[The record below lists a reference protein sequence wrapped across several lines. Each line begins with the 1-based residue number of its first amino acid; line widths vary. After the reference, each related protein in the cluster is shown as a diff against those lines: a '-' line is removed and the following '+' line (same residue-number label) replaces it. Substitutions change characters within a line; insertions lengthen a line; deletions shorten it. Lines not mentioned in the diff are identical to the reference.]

1 MLNVKTSKFEPN
13 RDYLDRVKKI
23 ARESRTETLARLHAS
38 AEGLSSKQ
46 ASLNR
51 EEYGANEIE
60 TGRNE
65 SKWHFFI
72 ESFLTP
78 FTIVLLILA
87 AILLIADVVPS
98 SENDVGTAI
107 IIFIMVL
114 IAGII
119 RFVQNIKTS
128 DAVEEMLQMVSVT
141 TSIKRDNEDQELPT
155 NQVVVGDVIN
165 LSAGDMVPAD
175 MRLLRSKD
183 LFCSTSYIDGEFE
196 PKEKIATKTPRFEQ
210 VNNYLDYPNIV
221 YEGTT
226 IVSGSGTGVVFA
238 TGENTIFGKKLRAE
252 NKRELRKTTFNIGI
266 KSITKLLLIMMVV
279 VSALVLVINGLTKG
293 NWISSLVFAIAIA
306 AGLTPEMLPVI
317 VSSNLVGGSKE
328 MAKKS
333 SVVKRLTSIQYLGS
347 TDVLCTDKTGV
358 LTQDKVMLER
368 HYDLTM
374 QETPRVLKL
383 SYLNAYYQTGMK
395 DLIDEAV
402 IDAAG
407 NELDINEI
415 QRDYNKIDEIPFDYN
430 RRRMS
435 VVVANS
441 DRNHGE
447 HLLVT
452 KGAAEQMLEVATN
465 VELNGQVLPLTD
477 KRRDTILEQVE
488 DMNTDGLRVLLLG
501 YKVNPAPVGE
511 FSVDDEKDLTLVGF
525 LTFLDPPKESAQASL
540 AKLRRDGIDV
550 KVLTGDNEAVTRT
563 LGLQVGLNVNVV
575 YSAADL
581 EGKTPEELAK
591 MVEECNIFVELTPE
605 LKTEIIKILRKNGHT
620 VAYLGDKIND
630 APAMHAS
637 NVSVTIDNAVD
648 IAKESA
654 DVVLMHKDLA
664 ILEDGIRISR
674 NVLGNIIKYFKV
686 VLTSNFGNSLAM
698 IIASLF
704 LPFLPMAPLQLVIMN
719 LIFSLSCLV
728 IPLDKMPNNY
738 LDKPKKWSIKKLP
751 KFMLVFGPISTI
763 IDLVTIAL
771 LFFWI
776 CPQIVGGSFDE
787 ISSYQRLLFIMSFYT
802 GWFIESLWTA
812 EMVVHLI
819 RDKKFPFIMQ
829 HASAPVVIGTFLAA
843 IIGTIIPFSFLHQYL
858 YFGAM
863 PASYLILVAI
873 LLVAYILL
881 MSLVKAIYLKH
892 NDFLV
897 QKSMG
902 FFLFFLSFTVF
913 DQTWNGVSY
922 KLNYYLIKE

>member
-1 MLNVKTSKFEPN
+1 MLNVKTSKYEVS
-13 RDYLDRVKKI
+13 RDYIERVKKI

-38 AEGLSSKQ
+38 AEGLSTKQ
-46 ASLNR
+46 AMVNR
-51 EEYGANEIE
+51 EEYGTNQIVD
-60 TGRNE
+60 TKND

-78 FTIVLLILA
+78 FTIVLILLA
-87 AILLIADVVPS
+87 ATLLIADVVPS
-98 SENDVGTAI
+98 GQDDVSTAI
-107 IIFIMVL
+107 IIVVMVL

-119 RFVQNIKTS
+119 KFVQNIKTS
-128 DAVEEMLQMVSVT
+128 DAVEEMLALVSVT
-141 TSIKRDNEDQELPT
+141 TNIKRDNENQELPT
-155 NQVVVGDVIN
+155 NEVVVGDVIN

-183 LFCSTSYIDGEFE
+183 LFCSTSYIDGKFD

-238 TGENTIFGKKLRAE
+238 TGKDTIFGKKIRDE
-252 NKRELRKTTFNIGI
+252 NKRELHKTTFNVGI
-266 KSITKLLLIMMVV
+266 KSITKLLMLMMVI
-279 VSALVLVINGLTKG
+279 VSALVFIINGITKA
-293 NWISSLVFAIAIA
+293 NWISSFVFAIAIA

-317 VSSNLVGGSKE
+317 VTSNLVNGSKK
-328 MAKKS
+328 MAKRGNI
-333 SVVKRLTSIQYLGS
+333 VKRLNSIQYFGS
-347 TDVLCTDKTGV
+347 ADVLCTDKTGI

-374 QETPRVLKL
+374 QETKRVLEL

-402 IDAAG
+402 INAAG
-407 NELDINEI
+407 DELDTNEI

-441 DRNHGE
+441 DQNHGE

-452 KGAAEQMLEVATN
+452 KGAAEQMLEVATK
-465 VELNGQVLPLTD
+465 VELNGKVLPLT
-477 KRRDTILEQVE
+477 KERREKILEQVE
-488 DMNTDGLRVLLLG
+488 DLNTDGMRVLLLG
-501 YKVNPAPVGE
+501 YKRNPAPVGE
-511 FSVDDEKDLTLVGF
+511 FSVNDENDLTLVGF

-563 LGLQVGLNVNVV
+563 LGLQVGLNVNII
-575 YSAADL
+575 YSASDL
-581 EGKTPEELAK
+581 EGKSTEELSK

-605 LKTEIIKILRKNGHT
+605 LKTKIIKILRTNGHT

-637 NVSVTIDNAVD
+637 NVSISIDNAVD

-654 DVVLMHKDLA
+654 DIIMLNKDLA

-674 NVLGNIIKYFKV
+674 NVLGNIMKYFKV
-686 VLTSNFGNSLAM
+686 ILTSSFGNSLAM
-698 IIASLF
+698 IIASIF
-704 LPFLPMAPLQLVIMN
+704 LPFLPMMPLQIVVMN
-719 LIFSLSCLV
+719 LLFGMSCLL
-728 IPLDKMPNNY
+728 IPFDKMPKSY
-738 LDKPKKWSIKKLP
+738 LDKPKKWAIRRLP
-751 KFMLVFGPISTI
+751 KFMIIFGSVSTI
-763 IDLVTIAL
+763 IDIITFAL

-776 CPQIVGGSFDE
+776 CPQIAGGNFYE
-787 ISSYQRLLFIMSFYT
+787 ISKAQQIIFVTSFYT
-802 GWFIESLWTA
+802 GWFIESIWIQ
-812 EMVVHLI
+812 EIVIHVI
-819 RDKKFPFIMQ
+819 RDKRFPFIFQ
-829 HASAPVVIGTFLAA
+829 HATPPVIMGTLFAA
-843 IIGTIIPFSFLHQYL
+843 IVGTILPFSFLSKDL
-858 YFGAM
+858 AFGPM
-863 PASYLILVAI
+863 PQSFLLVILIL
-873 LLVAYILL
+873 LLGYVLL
-881 MSLVKAIYLKH
+881 MSLVKILYLQK
-892 NDFLV
+892 NDFL
-897 QKSMG
+897 
-902 FFLFFLSFTVF
+902 
-913 DQTWNGVSY
+913 
-922 KLNYYLIKE
+922 I

>member
-1 MLNVKTSKFEPN
+1 MLNVKTSKYEVS
-13 RDYLDRVKKI
+13 RDYIERVKKI

-38 AEGLSSKQ
+38 AEGLSTKQ
-46 ASLNR
+46 AMVNR
-51 EEYGANEIE
+51 EEYGTNEIVD
-60 TGRNE
+60 TKND

-78 FTIVLLILA
+78 FTIVLILLA
-87 AILLIADVVPS
+87 ATLLIADVVPS
-98 SENDVGTAI
+98 GQDDVSTAI
-107 IIFIMVL
+107 IIVVMVL

-119 RFVQNIKTS
+119 KFVQNIKTS
-128 DAVEEMLQMVSVT
+128 DAVEEMLALVSVT
-141 TSIKRDNEDQELPT
+141 TNIKRDNENQELPT
-155 NQVVVGDVIN
+155 NEVVVGDVIN

-183 LFCSTSYIDGEFE
+183 LFCSTSYIDGKFD

-238 TGENTIFGKKLRAE
+238 TGKDTIFGKKIRDE
-252 NKRELRKTTFNIGI
+252 NKRELHKTTFNVGI
-266 KSITKLLLIMMVV
+266 KSITKLLMLMMVI
-279 VSALVLVINGLTKG
+279 VSALVFIINGITKA
-293 NWISSLVFAIAIA
+293 NWISSFVFAIAIA

-317 VSSNLVGGSKE
+317 VTSNLVNGSKK
-328 MAKKS
+328 MAKRGNI
-333 SVVKRLTSIQYLGS
+333 VKRLNSIQYFGS
-347 TDVLCTDKTGV
+347 ADVLCTDKTGI

-374 QETPRVLKL
+374 QETKRVLEL

-402 IDAAG
+402 INAAG
-407 NELDINEI
+407 DELDTNEI

-441 DRNHGE
+441 DQNHGE

-452 KGAAEQMLEVATN
+452 KGAAEQMLEVATK
-465 VELNGQVLPLTD
+465 VELNGKVLPLT
-477 KRRDTILEQVE
+477 KERREKILEQVE
-488 DMNTDGLRVLLLG
+488 DLNTDGMRVLLLG
-501 YKVNPAPVGE
+501 YKRNPAPVGE
-511 FSVDDEKDLTLVGF
+511 FSVNDENDLTLVGF

-563 LGLQVGLNVNVV
+563 LGLQVGLNVNII
-575 YSAADL
+575 YSASDL
-581 EGKTPEELAK
+581 EGKSTEELSK

-605 LKTEIIKILRKNGHT
+605 LKTKIIKILRTNGHT

-637 NVSVTIDNAVD
+637 NVSISIDNAVD

-654 DVVLMHKDLA
+654 DIIMLNKDLA

-674 NVLGNIIKYFKV
+674 NVLGNIMKYFKV
-686 VLTSNFGNSLAM
+686 ILTSSFGNSLAM
-698 IIASLF
+698 IIASIF
-704 LPFLPMAPLQLVIMN
+704 LPFLPMMPLQIVVMN
-719 LIFSLSCLV
+719 LLFGMSCLL
-728 IPLDKMPNNY
+728 IPFDKMPKSY
-738 LDKPKKWSIKKLP
+738 LDKPKKWAIRRLP
-751 KFMLVFGPISTI
+751 KFMMIFGSVSTI
-763 IDLVTIAL
+763 IDIITFAL

-776 CPQIVGGSFDE
+776 CPQIAGGNFYE
-787 ISSYQRLLFIMSFYT
+787 ISKAQQIIFVTSFYT
-802 GWFIESLWTA
+802 GWFIESIWIQ
-812 EMVVHLI
+812 EIVIHVI
-819 RDKKFPFIMQ
+819 RDKRFPFIFQ
-829 HASAPVVIGTFLAA
+829 HATPPVIMGTLFAA
-843 IIGTIIPFSFLHQYL
+843 IVGTILPFSFLSKDL
-858 YFGAM
+858 AFGPM
-863 PASYLILVAI
+863 PQSF
-873 LLVAYILL
+873 LLVILTLLLGYVLL
-881 MSLVKAIYLKH
+881 MSLVKILYLQK
-892 NDFLV
+892 NDFL
-897 QKSMG
+897 
-902 FFLFFLSFTVF
+902 
-913 DQTWNGVSY
+913 
-922 KLNYYLIKE
+922 I

>member
-1 MLNVKTSKFEPN
+1 MLNVKTSKNEPK
-13 RDYLDRVKKI
+13 RDYIERVKKI

-38 AEGLSSKQ
+38 AEGLSTKQ
-46 ASLNR
+46 AILNR

-60 TGRNE
+60 DAKND

-78 FTIVLLILA
+78 FTIVLILLA
-87 AILLIADVVPS
+87 ATLFIADVVPS
-98 SENDVGTAI
+98 DQDDVSTAI
-107 IIFIMVL
+107 IIIVMVL

-119 RFVQNIKTS
+119 KFVQNIKTS
-128 DAVEEMLQMVSVT
+128 DAVEEMLHLVSVT
-141 TSIKRDNEDQELPT
+141 TNIKRDNENRELPT
-155 NQVVVGDVIN
+155 NEVVVGDVIN

-183 LFCSTSYIDGEFE
+183 LFCSTSYIDGKFD

-238 TGENTIFGKKLRAE
+238 TGKDTIFGKKIRDE
-252 NKRELRKTTFNIGI
+252 NKRELHKTTFNVGI
-266 KSITKLLLIMMVV
+266 KSITKLLMIMMVI
-279 VSALVLVINGLTKG
+279 VSVLVFVINGITKA
-293 NWISSLVFAIAIA
+293 NWISSFVFAIAIA

-317 VSSNLVGGSKE
+317 VTSNLVNGSKE
-328 MAKKS
+328 MAKRGNI
-333 SVVKRLTSIQYLGS
+333 VKRLNSIQYFGS
-347 TDVLCTDKTGV
+347 ADVLCTDKTGI

-374 QETPRVLKL
+374 QETKRVLEL

-402 IDAAG
+402 INAAG
-407 NELDINEI
+407 DELDTNEI

-441 DRNHGE
+441 DQNHGE

-452 KGAAEQMLEVATN
+452 KGAAEQMLEVATK
-465 VELNGQVLPLTD
+465 VELNGKVLPLT
-477 KRRDTILEQVE
+477 KERREKILEQVE
-488 DMNTDGLRVLLLG
+488 DLNTDGMRVLLLG
-501 YKVNPAPVGE
+501 YKRNPAPVGE
-511 FSVDDEKDLTLVGF
+511 FSVNDENDLTLVGF

-575 YSAADL
+575 YSAEDL
-581 EGKTPEELAK
+581 EGKSTEELSK

-605 LKTEIIKILRKNGHT
+605 LKTKIIKLLRTNGHT

-637 NVSVTIDNAVD
+637 NVSISIDNAVD

-654 DVVLMHKDLA
+654 DIILLNKDLA
-664 ILEDGIRISR
+664 ILEDGVRISR
-674 NVLGNIIKYFKV
+674 NVLGNIMKYFKV
-686 VLTSNFGNSLAM
+686 ILTSSFGNSLAM

-704 LPFLPMAPLQLVIMN
+704 LPFLPMMPLQIVVMN
-719 LIFSLSCLV
+719 LLFGMSCLL
-728 IPLDKMPNNY
+728 IPFDKMSKSY
-738 LDKPKKWSIKKLP
+738 LDKPKKWAVRRLP
-751 KFMLVFGPISTI
+751 KFMIVFGPISTVIDI
-763 IDLVTIAL
+763 ITFAL
-771 LFFWI
+771 LYFWI
-776 CPQIVGGSFDE
+776 CPHIAGGSFNE
-787 ISSYQRLLFIMSFYT
+787 ITKSQQIIFITSFYT
-802 GWFIESLWTA
+802 GWFIESIWIQ
-812 EMVVHLI
+812 EIVIHII
-819 RDKKFPFIMQ
+819 RDKRFPFVFQ
-829 HASAPVVIGTFLAA
+829 RATGPVLAGTLITA
-843 IIGTIIPFSFLHQYL
+843 IVGTILPFSFLSKDL
-858 YFGAM
+858 AFGPM
-863 PASYLILVAI
+863 PENFLLVILIL
-873 LLVAYILL
+873 LLAYILL
-881 MSLVKAIYLKH
+881 MSLVKVLYLQK
-892 NDFLV
+892 NNFL
-897 QKSMG
+897 
-902 FFLFFLSFTVF
+902 
-913 DQTWNGVSY
+913 
-922 KLNYYLIKE
+922 I

>member
-1 MLNVKTSKFEPN
+1 MLNVRTSKHEVS
-13 RDYLDRVKKI
+13 RDYIERVKKI

-38 AEGLSSKQ
+38 AEGLSTKQ
-46 ASLNR
+46 AMINR

-60 TGRNE
+60 DTKND

-78 FTIVLLILA
+78 FTIVLILLA
-87 AILLIADVVPS
+87 ASLFIADVVPS
-98 SENDVGTAI
+98 GQDDVSTAI
-107 IIFIMVL
+107 IIIVMVL

-119 RFVQNIKTS
+119 KFVQNIRTS
-128 DAVEEMLQMVSVT
+128 DAVEEMLDLVSVT
-141 TSIKRDNEDQELPT
+141 TNIKRDNENRELPT
-155 NQVVVGDVIN
+155 NEVVVGDVIN

-183 LFCSTSYIDGEFE
+183 LFCSTSYIDGEFD

-238 TGENTIFGKKLRAE
+238 TGRDTIFGKKIRDE
-252 NKRELRKTTFNIGI
+252 NKRELHKTTFNIGI
-266 KSITKLLLIMMVV
+266 KSITKLLMIMMVF
-279 VSALVLVINGLTKG
+279 VSVLVFIINGITKAD
-293 NWISSLVFAIAIA
+293 WISSLVFAIAIA

-317 VSSNLVGGSKE
+317 VTSNLVNGSKE
-328 MAKKS
+328 MAKHGNI
-333 SVVKRLTSIQYLGS
+333 VKRLNSIQYFGS
-347 TDVLCTDKTGV
+347 ADVLCTDKTGI

-374 QETPRVLKL
+374 QETKRVLEL

-402 IDAAG
+402 INAAG
-407 NELDINEI
+407 DELDINEI

-452 KGAAEQMLEVATN
+452 KGAAEQMLEVATK
-465 VELNGQVLPLTD
+465 VELNGEILPLT
-477 KRRDTILEQVE
+477 KERREKILEQVE
-488 DMNTDGLRVLLLG
+488 DLNTDGMRVLLLG
-501 YKVNPAPVGE
+501 YKRNPAPVGE
-511 FSVDDEKDLTLVGF
+511 FSVKDENDLTLVGF

-575 YSAADL
+575 YSASDL
-581 EGKTPEELAK
+581 EEKSHEELSK
-591 MVEECNIFVELTPE
+591 MVEECSIFVELTPE
-605 LKTEIIKILRKNGHT
+605 LKTKIIKILRANGHI

-637 NVSVTIDNAVD
+637 NVSISIDNAVD

-654 DVVLMHKDLA
+654 DIILLNKDLA

-674 NVLGNIIKYFKV
+674 NVLGNIMKYFKV
-686 VLTSNFGNSLAM
+686 ILTSSFGNSLAM
-698 IIASLF
+698 IIASIF
-704 LPFLPMAPLQLVIMN
+704 LPFLPMMPLQIVIMN
-719 LIFSLSCLV
+719 LLFGMSCLL
-728 IPLDKMPNNY
+728 IPFDKMPESY
-738 LDKPKKWSIKKLP
+738 LNKPKKWAIRRLP
-751 KFMLVFGPISTI
+751 KFMIIFGPISTV
-763 IDLVTIAL
+763 IDVISFVL

-776 CPQIVGGSFDE
+776 CPQIAGGNFNE
-787 ISSYQRLLFIMSFYT
+787 ISRTQQVMFITSFYT
-802 GWFIESLWTA
+802 GWFVESIWIQ
-812 EMVVHLI
+812 EIVIHVI
-819 RDKKFPFIMQ
+819 RDKHFPFIFQ
-829 HASAPVVIGTFLAA
+829 RASGPVLVGTLITA
-843 IIGTIIPFSFLHQYL
+843 IIGTILPFSFLNKDL
-858 YFGAM
+858 AFGPM
-863 PASYLILVAI
+863 PENFLLVIFI
-873 LLVAYILL
+873 LLIVYILL
-881 MSLVKAIYLKH
+881 MSLMKVLYLRK
-892 NDFLV
+892 NNFL
-897 QKSMG
+897 
-902 FFLFFLSFTVF
+902 
-913 DQTWNGVSY
+913 
-922 KLNYYLIKE
+922 I

>member
-13 RDYLDRVKKI
+13 HDYLERVKKI

-46 ASLNR
+46 ANLNR

-60 TGRNE
+60 NKHNE

-98 SENDVGTAI
+98 SQNDVSTAI
-107 IIFIMVL
+107 IIVIMVL

-119 RFVQNIKTS
+119 KFVQNLKTS

-141 TSIKRDNEDQELPT
+141 TSIKRDNEDRELPT
-155 NQVVVGDVIN
+155 SQVVVGDVIN

-183 LFCSTSYIDGEFE
+183 LFCSTSYIDGEFD
-196 PKEKIATKTPRFEQ
+196 PKERIATKTPRFEQ
-210 VNNYLDYPNIV
+210 VDNYLDYPNIL

-238 TGENTIFGKKLRAE
+238 TGENTIFGKKLRVE

-266 KSITKLLLIMMVV
+266 KSITKLLLLLMII
-279 VSALVLVINGLTKG
+279 VSVLVLVINGLTKG
-293 NWISSLVFAIAIA
+293 DWLSSLVFAIAIA

-317 VSSNLVGGSKE
+317 VTSNLVSGSKE
-328 MAKKS
+328 MAKRG
-333 SVVKRLTSIQYLGS
+333 SVVKRLNSIQYFGS
-347 TDVLCTDKTGV
+347 ADVLCTDKTGV

-407 NELDINEI
+407 NELDTNEI

-441 DRNHGE
+441 DQNHGE

-452 KGAAEQMLEVATN
+452 KGAAEQMLEVAN
-465 VELNGQVLPLTD
+465 KVELNGKILPLTD
-477 KRRDTILEQVE
+477 ERRNTILEQVE
-488 DMNTDGLRVLLLG
+488 DMNTDGMRVLLLG
-501 YKVNPAPVGE
+501 YKRNPAPVGE
-511 FSVDDEKDLTLVGF
+511 FSVADEEDLTLVGF

-563 LGLQVGLNVNVV
+563 LGLQVGLNVNVI

-581 EGKTPEELAK
+581 EDKSPEELAK
-591 MVEECNIFVELTPE
+591 MVEECSIFVELTPE
-605 LKTEIIKILRKNGHT
+605 LKTKIIKILRQNGHT

-648 IAKESA
+648 IDKESA

-664 ILEDGIRISR
+664 ILEDAIRISR
-674 NVLGNIIKYFKV
+674 NVLGNIMKYFKV

-704 LPFLPMAPLQLVIMN
+704 LPFLPMSPLQLVIMN

-728 IPLDKMPNNY
+728 IPFDKMPESY
-738 LDKPKKWSIKKLP
+738 LDKPKRWSIKKLP
-751 KFMLVFGPISTI
+751 KFMLVFGPVSTV
-763 IDLVTIAL
+763 IDIVTVCL

-776 CPQIVGGSFDE
+776 CPQIAGGNFND
-787 ISSYQRLLFIMSFYT
+787 INHQQQLVFITSFYT
-802 GWFIESLWTA
+802 GWFIESLWIA
-812 EMVVHLI
+812 EMLVHVI
-819 RDKKFPFIMQ
+819 RDKGFPFIMQ
-829 HASAPVVIGTFLAA
+829 HAASPVIIGTFLAA
-843 IIGTIIPFSFLHQYL
+843 IFGTILPFSFLSKYL
-858 YFGAM
+858 AFGPM
-863 PASYLILVAI
+863 SASYLILVAV
-873 LLVAYILL
+873 LLIIYILL
-881 MSLVKAIYLKH
+881 MTLVKTLYLKH
-892 NDFLV
+892 NNSLV
-897 QKSMG
+897 
-902 FFLFFLSFTVF
+902 
-913 DQTWNGVSY
+913 
-922 KLNYYLIKE
+922 

>member
-13 RDYLDRVKKI
+13 RDYIDRVKKI

-38 AEGLSSKQ
+38 AEGLSNRQ
-46 ASLNR
+46 AELNR
-51 EEYGANEIE
+51 EEYGTNEIVSKH
-60 TGRNE
+60 NE

-78 FTIVLLILA
+78 FTVVLLILA
-87 AILLIADVVPS
+87 VIVLIADVFPS
-98 SENDVGTAI
+98 SENDVSTAI
-107 IIFIMVL
+107 IIFIMVI

-119 RFVQNIKTS
+119 RFTQNIKTS

-155 NQVVVGDVIN
+155 SQVVVGDVVN

-210 VNNYLDYPNIV
+210 VDNYLDYPNIL

-266 KSITKLLLIMMVV
+266 KSITKLLLVMMIV
-279 VSALVLVINGLTKG
+279 VSSLVLIINGLTKG
-293 NWISSLVFAIAIA
+293 HWISSLVFAIAIA

-317 VSSNLVGGSKE
+317 VSSNLVSGSKK
-328 MAKKS
+328 MAKHG
-333 SVVKRLTSIQYLGS
+333 SVVKRLTSMQYFGS
-347 TDVLCTDKTGV
+347 ADVLCTDKTGV

-407 NELDINEI
+407 NELDISEI

-441 DRNHGE
+441 DRKHGE

-452 KGAAEQMLEVATN
+452 KGAAEQMLEVATK
-465 VELNGQVLPLTD
+465 VELNGKILPLTD
-477 KRRDTILEQVE
+477 KRRNTILEQVD
-488 DMNTDGLRVLLLG
+488 DMNTDGFRVLLLG
-501 YKVNPAPVGE
+501 YKINPAPVGE
-511 FSVDDEKDLTLVGF
+511 FSVEDEKDLTLVGF
-525 LTFLDPPKESAQASL
+525 LTFLDPPKESVQASL

-575 YSAADL
+575 YSADDL
-581 EGKTPEELAK
+581 EGKTPEELSK
-591 MVEECNIFVELTPE
+591 MVEECSIFVELTPE

-698 IIASLF
+698 IIASIF
-704 LPFLPMAPLQLVIMN
+704 LPFLPMSPLQLVIMN

-728 IPLDKMPNNY
+728 IPFDKMSDNY

-751 KFMLVFGPISTI
+751 KFMVIFGPASTI
-763 IDLVTIAL
+763 IDLVTISL

-776 CPQIVGGSFDE
+776 CPKIAGGNFNDITHSQQVIFTA
-787 ISSYQRLLFIMSFYT
+787 SFYT
-802 GWFIESLWTA
+802 GWFIENLWSQ
-812 EMVVHLI
+812 ELVVHVI
-819 RDKKFPFIMQ
+819 RDRKIPFIGQ
-829 HASAPVVIGTFLAA
+829 HAAGPVIAGTFIAA
-843 IIGTIIPFSFLHQYL
+843 TVGTILPFSFLHKYL
-858 YFGAM
+858 YFGTM

-873 LLVAYILL
+873 LLVIYILL
-881 MSLVKAIYLKH
+881 MSLIKVLYLKH
-892 NDFLV
+892 NEFLV
-897 QKSMG
+897 
-902 FFLFFLSFTVF
+902 
-913 DQTWNGVSY
+913 
-922 KLNYYLIKE
+922 

>member
-1 MLNVKTSKFEPN
+1 MLNVKTSKFAPN
-13 RDYLDRVKKI
+13 RDYINRIKRI

-38 AEGLSSKQ
+38 AEGLSNRQ
-46 ASLNR
+46 ATLNR

-60 TGRNE
+60 SKQND
-65 SKWHFFI
+65 SKWHFFLA
-72 ESFLTP
+72 SFLTP

-87 AILLIADVVPS
+87 VALLLADVVPGS
-98 SENDVGTAI
+98 QNDVGTAI
-107 IIFIMVL
+107 IIIIMVL
-114 IAGII
+114 VAGII
-119 RFVQNIKTS
+119 KFVQNIKTS

-141 TSIKRDNEDQELPT
+141 TNIKRDNEDQELPT

-175 MRLLRSKD
+175 LRLLRSKD
-183 LFCSTSYIDGEFE
+183 LFCSTSYIDGEFD
-196 PKEKIATKTPRFEQ
+196 PKEKIATKTPRFDQ
-210 VNNYLDYPNIV
+210 VDNYLDYPNIL

-226 IVSGSGTGVVFA
+226 IVSGSGSGVVFA
-238 TGENTIFGKKLRAE
+238 TGENTLFGKKIRLE
-252 NKRELRKTTFNIGI
+252 NRRKLRKTTFNIGI
-266 KSITKLLLIMMVV
+266 KSITKLLLLLMIV
-279 VSALVLVINGLTKG
+279 VSVLVLVINGISKG
-293 NWISSLVFAIAIA
+293 DWISSFVFAIAIA

-317 VSSNLVGGSKE
+317 VTSNMVSGSKE
-328 MAKKS
+328 MAQDG
-333 SVVKRLTSIQYLGS
+333 SVIKRLTSLQYIGS
-347 TDVLCTDKTGV
+347 ADVLCTDKTGI

-383 SYLNAYYQTGMK
+383 SYLNSYYQTGMQ

-402 IDAAG
+402 INAAG
-407 NELDINEI
+407 DELDVSEI

-441 DRNHGE
+441 DQNHGE

-452 KGAAEQMLEVATN
+452 KGAAEQMLEVATK
-465 VELNGQVLPLTD
+465 VELNGKVLPLTD

-488 DMNTDGLRVLLLG
+488 DMNTDGFRVLLLG
-501 YKVNPAPVGE
+501 YKRNPAPVGE

-575 YSAADL
+575 YSADDL
-581 EGKTPEELAK
+581 EGKTPEELSK
-591 MVEECNIFVELTPE
+591 MVEECSIFVELTPE

-648 IAKESA
+648 IAKETA
-654 DVVLMHKDLA
+654 DLVLMHKDLA
-664 ILEDGIRISR
+664 LLEDSIRISR

-686 VLTSNFGNSLAM
+686 VLTSNFGISLAM
-698 IIASLF
+698 IIASAF
-704 LPFLPMAPLQLVIMN
+704 LPFLPLSPLQLVIMN

-728 IPLDKMPNNY
+728 IPLDRMSESY
-738 LDKPKKWSIKKLP
+738 LDKPRKWSIKRLP
-751 KFMLVFGPISTI
+751 KFMLIFGPVMAIINVITI
-763 IDLVTIAL
+763 CL

-776 CPQIVGGSFDE
+776 CPKIAGGNFNE
-787 ISSYQRLLFIMSFYT
+787 ISRSQQVVFMTSFYT
-802 GWFIESLWTA
+802 GWFIEGMWNIEL
-812 EMVVHLI
+812 VIHVL
-819 RDKKFPFIMQ
+819 RDKGVPFITQ
-829 HASAPVVIGTFLAA
+829 HASGPVILVTLIAA
-843 IIGTIIPFSFLHQYL
+843 IISTILPYSFLGQYL
-858 YFGAM
+858 AFGIM
-863 PASYLILVAI
+863 PVSYLIVVAI

-881 MSLVKAIYLKH
+881 ISLVKFLYLKH
-892 NDFLV
+892 NTFLV
-897 QKSMG
+897 
-902 FFLFFLSFTVF
+902 
-913 DQTWNGVSY
+913 
-922 KLNYYLIKE
+922 

>member
-1 MLNVKTSKFEPN
+1 MLNVKTSKYEVS
-13 RDYLDRVKKI
+13 RDYIERVKKI

-38 AEGLSSKQ
+38 AEGLSTKQ
-46 ASLNR
+46 AMVNR
-51 EEYGANEIE
+51 EEYGTNQIVD
-60 TGRNE
+60 TKND

-78 FTIVLLILA
+78 FTIVLILLA
-87 AILLIADVVPS
+87 ATLLIADVVPS
-98 SENDVGTAI
+98 GQDDVSTAI
-107 IIFIMVL
+107 IIVVMVL

-119 RFVQNIKTS
+119 KFVQNIKTS
-128 DAVEEMLQMVSVT
+128 DAVEEMLALVSVT
-141 TSIKRDNEDQELPT
+141 TNIKRDNENQELPT
-155 NQVVVGDVIN
+155 NEVVVGDVIN

-183 LFCSTSYIDGEFE
+183 LFCSTSYIDGKFD

-238 TGENTIFGKKLRAE
+238 TGKDTIFGKKIRDE
-252 NKRELRKTTFNIGI
+252 NKRELHKTTFNVGI
-266 KSITKLLLIMMVV
+266 KSITKLLMLMMVI
-279 VSALVLVINGLTKG
+279 VSALVFIINGITKA
-293 NWISSLVFAIAIA
+293 NWISSFVFAIAIA

-317 VSSNLVGGSKE
+317 VTSNLVNGSKK
-328 MAKKS
+328 MVKRGNI
-333 SVVKRLTSIQYLGS
+333 VKRLNSIQYFGS
-347 TDVLCTDKTGV
+347 ADVLCTDKTGI

-374 QETPRVLKL
+374 QETKRVLEL

-402 IDAAG
+402 INAAG
-407 NELDINEI
+407 DELDTNEI

-441 DRNHGE
+441 DQNHGE

-452 KGAAEQMLEVATN
+452 KGAAEQMLEVATK
-465 VELNGQVLPLTD
+465 VELNGKVLPLT
-477 KRRDTILEQVE
+477 KERREKILEQVE
-488 DMNTDGLRVLLLG
+488 DLNTDGMRVLLLG
-501 YKVNPAPVGE
+501 YKRNPAPVGE
-511 FSVDDEKDLTLVGF
+511 FSVNDENDLTLVGF

-563 LGLQVGLNVNVV
+563 LGLQVGLNVNII
-575 YSAADL
+575 YSASDL
-581 EGKTPEELAK
+581 EGKSTEELSK

-605 LKTEIIKILRKNGHT
+605 LKTKIIKILRTNGHT

-637 NVSVTIDNAVD
+637 NVSISIDNAVD

-654 DVVLMHKDLA
+654 DIIMLNKDLA

-674 NVLGNIIKYFKV
+674 NVLGNIMKYFKV
-686 VLTSNFGNSLAM
+686 ILTSSFGNSLAM
-698 IIASLF
+698 IIASIF
-704 LPFLPMAPLQLVIMN
+704 LPFLPMMPLQIVVMN
-719 LIFSLSCLV
+719 LLFGMSCLL
-728 IPLDKMPNNY
+728 IPFDKMPKSY
-738 LDKPKKWSIKKLP
+738 LDKPKKWAIRRLP
-751 KFMLVFGPISTI
+751 KFMIIFGSVSTI
-763 IDLVTIAL
+763 IDIITFAL

-776 CPQIVGGSFDE
+776 CPQIAGGNFYE
-787 ISSYQRLLFIMSFYT
+787 ISKAQQIIFVTSFYT
-802 GWFIESLWTA
+802 GWFIESIWIQ
-812 EMVVHLI
+812 EIVIHVI
-819 RDKKFPFIMQ
+819 RDKRFPFIFQ
-829 HASAPVVIGTFLAA
+829 HATPPVIMGTLFAA
-843 IIGTIIPFSFLHQYL
+843 IVGTILPFSFLSKDL
-858 YFGAM
+858 AFGPM
-863 PASYLILVAI
+863 PQSFLLVILIL
-873 LLVAYILL
+873 LLGYVLL
-881 MSLVKAIYLKH
+881 MSLVKILYLQK
-892 NDFLV
+892 NDFL
-897 QKSMG
+897 
-902 FFLFFLSFTVF
+902 
-913 DQTWNGVSY
+913 
-922 KLNYYLIKE
+922 I